1 MLAPLIVCLGVAW
14 MALVLS
20 APFLPAVPAA
30 LTYAAASFICH
41 QLPERSF
48 HSGTVQLPVCARCLG
63 IYAGFAIGGL
73 VAVCRRRR
81 MRPQRA
87 RIVVAAG
94 AVPTLVTVAAE
105 WIGLWPTSNGVRFV
119 AGLPLGAAIAFVVI
133 GVLATLHCDECVRRP
148 PITPHRP
155 PSLI

>member
-20 APFLPAVPAA
+20 APFLPALPAA

-41 QLPERSF
+41 QLPDRSF

-73 VAVCRRRR
+73 VAVGRRWR
-81 MRPQRA
+81 MGPQRA
-87 RIVVAAG
+87 RMVAAAG

-105 WIGLWPTSNGVRFV
+105 WVGVWATSNGMRFV

-133 GVLATLHCDECVRRP
+133 GVLATLHYDECAPRRP
-148 PITPHRP
+148 IGHGQP
-155 PSLI
+155 PAST